1 MSMGNINV
9 QLEGEILEKAKNP
22 LKEDKVREKI
32 SELGET
38 NFYLENFKFDYDGE
52 AFISFSELKELKRKC
67 AQKLEER
74 IIESFRRKVR
84 EKVILEKNY
93 ENSEKKSE
101 LFISVLKKEQYD
113 YLINLGYENVFY
125 KNPDVLRESNLD
137 KAILDN
143 KLCGNISQVLL
154 SKEKKVWLD
163 WNSNIINSY
172 ACNILKNIDKLEGI
186 ILSPE
191 IKKEDLEKI
200 DTFSLK
206 KGIVVYGKLRVM
218 YIEKN
223 IDDVTEIYN
232 EQGDKLLLYKNE
244 LGNTE
249 VYLDKELNLIPR
261 INEIEKMGFHVIKIE
276 FTFESL
282 EEIENV
288 LEALEGRKGK
298 ERTYNYE
305 SGLY

>member
-1 MSMGNINV
+1 M
-9 QLEGEILEKAKNP
+9 
-22 LKEDKVREKI
+22 
-32 SELGET
+32 
-38 NFYLENFKFDYDGE
+38 
-52 AFISFSELKELKRKC
+52 
-67 AQKLEER
+67 
-74 IIESFRRKVR
+74 
-84 EKVILEKNY
+84 
-93 ENSEKKSE
+93 
-101 LFISVLKKEQYD
+101 
-113 YLINLGYENVFY
+113 
-125 KNPDVLRESNLD
+125 
-137 KAILDN
+137 
-143 KLCGNISQVLL
+143 
-154 SKEKKVWLD
+154 
-163 WNSNIINSY
+163 
-172 ACNILKNIDKLEGI
+172 
-186 ILSPE
+186 SPE

-288 LEALEGRKGK
+288 LEVLDGRKGK